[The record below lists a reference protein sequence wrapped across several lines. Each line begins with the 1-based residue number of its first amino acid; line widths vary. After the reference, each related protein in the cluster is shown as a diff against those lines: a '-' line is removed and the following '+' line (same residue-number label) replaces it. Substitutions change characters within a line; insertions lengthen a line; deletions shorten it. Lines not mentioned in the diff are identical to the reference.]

1 MAKKRASRSKP
12 PVNQPAKRSSNPYR
26 VWIYLSGVCLVC
38 ALYGR
43 TLWFSL
49 TYMDD
54 NQILDG
60 AYASVNTWLSAFA
73 NNAFFK
79 DNVIEFYRPLQN
91 LLFLLDA
98 RLAGGTSYIPFHL
111 SNLLLFTIAA
121 LLLVRLL
128 STWGYTQTTTWCLS
142 TLFIVNPL
150 NAQAIAWIPGRG
162 DLLLTCAA
170 LLWLLT
176 IPGSRSRTTR
186 VTITLHVMA
195 TILALASKE
204 NGFILPFL
212 GIAYGVIAAK
222 PRWSRTMIL
231 SYAGAACVLGSL
243 YAYLRIHLLG
253 GVPDHMI
260 LSVKNL
266 LHNIAF
272 FPTSLAQ
279 AIIPLNVTAVPRYEI
294 VPVILGC
301 LIIAA
306 FVYGASRA
314 PAAHK
319 SLLLFAGLWIVLFAV
334 PGLLYR
340 HELGTQAYDYLNQR
354 ILILLVGMVMAG
366 AELCTWL
373 ISRRAPWVIM
383 SATGII
389 AIGYAGMAISFA
401 NWFKDPATFLSTAI
415 DSQPTCTL
423 LLNNRGL
430 WRRSH
435 ADFAGAYADF
445 DRAIQYSPSYAP
457 FYRNRGNLLGD
468 TGDVAA
474 AIEDF
479 STALKLNPA
488 DVDALLGR
496 SHWFAMQQDFAHAR
510 MDLDRAVVLEPDN
523 YLARNNRGILELAE
537 GTFAEARDDFSAAI
551 RINPDLGIAYYNRG
565 QARHELQDSDG
576 SCRDLSQAVQLGSA
590 AAQERLMQ
598 WCEGTAPAR

>member
-1 MAKKRASRSKP
+1 
-12 PVNQPAKRSSNPYR
+12 
-26 VWIYLSGVCLVC
+26 
-38 ALYGR
+38 
-43 TLWFSL
+43 
-49 TYMDD
+49 MDD

-79 DNVIEFYRPLQN
+79 HSVIEFYRPLQN
-91 LLFLLDA
+91 LSFLLDA
-98 RLAGGTSYIPFHL
+98 RLAGGASYLPFHA

-128 STWGYTQTTTWCLS
+128 STWGYTKTTAWCLT

-176 IPGSRSRTTR
+176 VPGSRSRTTP
-186 VTITLHVMA
+186 VTITLHAIA
-195 TILALASKE
+195 TVLALASKE
-204 NGFILPFL
+204 NGFVLPFL

-222 PRWSRTMIL
+222 PRWSRPMIL
-231 SYAGAACVLGSL
+231 SYAGAACVLGLL

-253 GVPDHMI
+253 GVPDPMI

-272 FPTSLAQ
+272 FPTCLAQ
-279 AIIPLNVTAVPRYEI
+279 AIIPLHVTAVPRYEI

-301 LIIAA
+301 LIITA
-306 FVYGASRA
+306 FVFGALRS

-319 SLLLFAGLWIVLFAV
+319 SRLLYAGLWIVLFAV

-340 HELGTQAYDYLNQR
+340 HELGAQSYDYLNQR
-354 ILILLVGMVMAG
+354 ILILLVGMVIAG
-366 AELCTWL
+366 AELYTWL
-373 ISRRAPWVIM
+373 IPRSASRILM
-383 SATGII
+383 SVTGII
-389 AIGYAGMAISFA
+389 AVGYAGIAISFA
-401 NWFKDPATFLSTAI
+401 NWFKDPATFLSAGI

-423 LLNNRGL
+423 LLNNRGI
-430 WRRSH
+430 WRRSQG
-435 ADFAGAYADF
+435 DFAGARADF
-445 DRAIQYSPSYAP
+445 DRAIRYSPSYAP
-457 FYRNRGNLLGD
+457 FYRNRGNLFGD

-474 AIEDF
+474 AIKDF
-479 STALKLNPA
+479 SAALSVNPA

-496 SHWFAMQQDFAHAR
+496 SHWFVVLQDFAHAR
-510 MDLDRAVVLEPDN
+510 ADLDRAVALEPEN
-523 YLARNNRGILELAE
+523 YLVRNNRGILELAE
-537 GTFAEARDDFSAAI
+537 GTFSAARDDFSAAI
-551 RINPDLGIAYYNRG
+551 RINPSLGIAYYNRG
-565 QARHELQDSDG
+565 QARYELQDADG

-590 AAQERLMQ
+590 AAQELLMQ
-598 WCEGTAPAR
+598 WCAGSAPAR